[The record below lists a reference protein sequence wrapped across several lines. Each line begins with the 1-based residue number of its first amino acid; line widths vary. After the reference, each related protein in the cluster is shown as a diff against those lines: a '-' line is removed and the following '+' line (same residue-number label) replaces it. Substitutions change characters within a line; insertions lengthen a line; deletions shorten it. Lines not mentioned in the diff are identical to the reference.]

1 MKMTDKAFEAIVK
14 VMQHYEF
21 GLKNTMQL
29 SQQDTQCWN
38 APSKR
43 LTFLKSSPMGR
54 DNKT

>member
-43 LTFLKSSPMGR
+43 LTFLKSSLI
-54 DNKT
+54 K